1 LNFDVNP
8 CARLWQRATILAVVK
23 IFLSLSVILLGS
35 MFLGAPAPFTIRVV
49 DERTGVGVP
58 GLRVTTDNGI
68 VCYTRP
74 NGEVLWEESS
84 LMDRGVRFEIRDEK
98 NQFDGFGATLRV
110 MYGGQAALKVH
121 RQN

>member
-1 LNFDVNP
+1 MRP
-8 CARLWQRATILAVVK
+8 SWQRATILAVVK

-68 VCYTRP
+68 VCYTRH